1 VSDKLLAEERKKK
14 NNNKNNKNNNKKRSK
29 HNMSPKLRLG
39 DIIRK
44 QTVLYFVTFL
54 KHSIK
59 LGILNKMKAYAL
71 TGNSINWFNSYL
83 KGRKQQVVIKII
95 LQHIVKYV

>member
-1 VSDKLLAEERKKK
+1 MSDKLLAEERKKK

-44 QTVLYFVTFL
+44 QSVLYFVTFL

-59 LGILNKMKAYAL
+59 LDILHTMKAYAI
-71 TGNSINWFNSYL
+71 TGNPINWFNSYL
-83 KGRKQQVVIKII
+83 KGRQQNVAFKII
-95 LQHIVKYV
+95 LQHIEKYL